1 MAWPFSAPSRAERI
15 EPSFTPRAS
24 SPENP
29 STSLSDPASW
39 LSNLFGGGSTY
50 AGPAVN
56 ETSAMRSST
65 VFRCVSLKSGLIA
78 SLPLV
83 VYERTANGRKE
94 AVKHRLY
101 PLLADEPSDLM
112 SSFIWKELIAANL
125 MLAGNHYSV
134 IEQDNAART
143 TGLLPVMP
151 QQVTVARVSGRNRYT
166 FRFTDGQ
173 EILDQDEVIHVP
185 GVGFDGIRGLSPIA
199 WAGRQPVGLGLAI
212 EETVGRTYS
221 NGMLSSGAIELP
233 AGLSP
238 EALKRLKAEV
248 AAMHAGVGNAGRVL
262 YLDQGG
268 KWNPLTISPQD
279 MQTLATRSFQVVD
292 ICRLFG
298 VPPHM
303 VGETDKT
310 TSWGAGIEQQV
321 IGFLLFSIDPDL
333 CRIEAELNRKLLKHP
348 YYCQFDR
355 DALRAMDSKTMAE
368 IFASGVQNA
377 RYTPNEVRRQTNLP
391 DMPGGDQLFIQGA
404 TVPISQAGKKPV
416 GTSETDPPPLPV
428 TP

>member
-1 MAWPFSAPSRAERI
+1 MWPFRRFPPAEQARLDPTI
-15 EPSFTPRAS
+15 IAA

-29 STSLSDPASW
+29 STSLADPATW
-39 LSNLFGGGSTY
+39 LADVFGGGPTY
-50 AGPAVN
+50 AGPSVN

-65 VFRCVSLKSGLIA
+65 VFRCVSLKAGLIA

-83 VYERTANGRKE
+83 VYERTPHGRKE

-112 SSFIWKELIAANL
+112 SSFIWKELIAASL
-125 MLAGNHYSV
+125 MLNGNHYSI
-134 IEQDNAART
+134 IETDNAART

-151 QQVTVARVSGRNRYT
+151 QQVTVARVAGRNRYT
-166 FRFTDGQ
+166 VRFVDGQ
-173 EILDQDEVIHVP
+173 EILDQDEVVHIP
-185 GVGFDGIRGLSPIA
+185 GVGFDGIRGISPIA
-199 WAGRQPVGLGLAI
+199 WAGRQPIGVGLAI
-212 EETVGRTYS
+212 EETVGRTYA
-221 NGMLSSGAIELP
+221 NGMMASGAIELP
-233 AGLSP
+233 TGLSAD
-238 EALKRLKAEV
+238 ALKRLKAEV
-248 AAMHAGVGNAGRVL
+248 QAMHSGVGNAGRVL
-262 YLDQGG
+262 FLDQGG

-279 MQTLATRSFQVVD
+279 MQTMESRRFQVVD

-298 VPPHM
+298 IPPHM

-310 TSWGAGIEQQV
+310 TSWGTGIEQQT

-333 CRIEAELNRKLLKHP
+333 CRIEAELNRKLLRHP

-355 DALRAMDSKTMAE
+355 DALRAMDAKAMAE

-404 TVPISQAGKKPV
+404 TVPISQAGRTAAALK
-416 GTSETDPPPLPV
+416 SREARS
-428 TP
+428 